1 VGTLFVIGIIVAI
14 LFVLAGTGVA
24 VLLFAWF
31 RHLWRDLRRT
41 PVFGAQV
48 ARGANL
54 ARPVLAYRDVLSRA
68 PIDATNLTL
77 RIQRKA
83 MALESVKE
91 ELGAE
96 QRFRVEE
103 TTRRYLPDTM
113 NAYRKT
119 LAASDAQHTEASR
132 LLVEQLSQLDANL
145 DGIAAG
151 ASESALAALKAN
163 GHFLDELSA
172 EVTGTDQAL
181 PGKEQQKPH

>member
-1 VGTLFVIGIIVAI
+1 M
-14 LFVLAGTGVA
+14 
-24 VLLFAWF
+24 
-31 RHLWRDLRRT
+31 
-41 PVFGAQV
+41 
-48 ARGANL
+48 
-54 ARPVLAYRDVLSRA
+54 LAYRDVLSRA

-91 ELGAE
+91 ELGTE

-113 NAYRKT
+113 NAYRKAV
-119 LAASDAQHTEASR
+119 AASEAGQRAEASR
-132 LLVEQLSQLDANL
+132 MLIEQLSRLDANL

-151 ASESALAALKAN
+151 AGESALAAMKAN

-172 EVTGTDQAL
+172 EVTGADQAL
-181 PGKEQQKPH
+181 PDKQPKPH